1 MFTVGESN
9 IGLLCCTC
17 VYVLSVIEISA
28 RFVIVI
34 RDVKNVFFVS
44 EIFREI
50 FKYFFVFFERFE
62 KSLQTSLGYYS
73 VSAEMHLYR

>member
-1 MFTVGESN
+1 
-9 IGLLCCTC
+9 

-44 EIFREI
+44 EIFRDI
-50 FKYFFVFFERFE
+50 FKYFLCFLKDLKKVF
-62 KSLQTSLGYYS
+62 KQVLGTIQS
-73 VSAEMHLYR
+73 VRKCICTDNCLKWLCIHQCL

>member
-34 RDVKNVFFVS
+34 RDVKNV
-44 EIFREI
+44 
-50 FKYFFVFFERFE
+50 YFCE
-62 KSLQTSLGYYS
+62 
-73 VSAEMHLYR
+73 